1 MTNLSR
7 RALFAALA
15 AVAFGLHSQPG
26 AAEDAYPSQ
35 PVTIVVPF
43 AAGGGVDILTR
54 VLAEHLSE
62 SLGQPVV
69 IENRTGA
76 GGAVGSQLAANA
88 APDGYTLLMGTS
100 GTHAINPGLY
110 ADLPYDPLGDFEPIT
125 PMVSVNNL
133 LLVNS
138 EVPAT
143 TVAELLE
150 LARERPGEL
159 SFGSFGPGTSNHLS
173 GELLNHMEGLDIVHI
188 PYGSAP
194 DGMADLIAGQ
204 IEVMFVN
211 MPLGLQHIGNEAIRA
226 LAVTGSQRSSNVPD
240 LPTMIEAGVE
250 DYVVE
255 HWWGL
260 LAPKGTPE
268 PIVARLNEE
277 MVAALENP
285 EVREFFAS
293 RGVEPMPTTPAE
305 FRAIIES
312 EIPKWEEVIEISGA
326 AVN

>member
-1 MTNLSR
+1 MPNLSR
-7 RALFAALA
+7 RGLFTVLTAAA
-15 AVAFGLHSQPG
+15 IGLYAQPG

-43 AAGGGVDILTR
+43 AAGGGVDVLTR
-54 VLAEHLSE
+54 FLAERLND

-76 GGAVGSQLAANA
+76 GGAVGSALVAKA

-110 ADLPYDPLGDFEPIT
+110 ADLPYEPLADFEPVT

-133 LLVNS
+133 LFVNS
-138 EVPAT
+138 EIPAE
-143 TVAELLE
+143 TVEELLE

-173 GELLNHMEGLDIVHI
+173 GELLKHAADLDIVHI

-194 DGMADLIAGQ
+194 DGMTDLISGQ
-204 IEVMFVN
+204 IEMMFVN
-211 MPLGLQHIGNEAIRA
+211 MPLGMQHLDNKDIRA
-226 LAVTGSQRSSNVPD
+226 LAVTGSARSDNVPD
-240 LPTMIEAGVE
+240 LPTLSEAGVE
-250 DYVVE
+250 DYVIE

-260 LAPKGTPE
+260 LAPSGTPE
-268 PIVARLNEE
+268 AVVARLNEE
-277 MVAALENP
+277 MVAALADK
-285 EVREFFAS
+285 EVREFFAT
-293 RGVEPMPTTPAE
+293 RGVDPMTTSPEE
-305 FRAIIES
+305 FRSIIQS
-312 EIPKWEEVIEISGA
+312 EIPQWKEIIEISGA